1 MVWGGHFLFGC
12 FFEPTGGTKREGTRC
27 ISPLRAKR
35 ESDSARALEARYLRT
50 SRAPTYQ
57 RAGSCGDTLDKAAAI
72 ADNKPLKC
80 QEAQRPP
87 LIAPRSP
94 APLSAALQRSFL
106 SSFSHSGASGGTDPP
121 AEKAIVP
128 EHVLCHLLNGVDQH
142 LSNSPAVLCLLGEQ
156 GVSLP
161 VRPGAARLPTSCSS
175 PAAHLQAQRPGAGQ
189 TSHSGPQGPGAQPS
203 LSKLDTSPGRLLR
216 RVDVRCWGDAR
227 G

>member
-35 ESDSARALEARYLRT
+35 ESDSARALEARYLRA

-57 RAGSCGDTLDKAAAI
+57 RAGSWGDTLDKAAAI

-106 SSFSHSGASGGTDPP
+106 SSFSHSDASGGTDPP

-161 VRPGAARLPTSCSS
+161 VRPGAARLPPPAPAQQPICRHRGPGLDKPHTAAGRGREPS
-175 PAAHLQAQRPGAGQ
+175 PA
-189 TSHSGPQGPGAQPS
+189 
-203 LSKLDTSPGRLLR
+203 
-216 RVDVRCWGDAR
+216 
-227 G
+227 